1 MTRKGECV
9 VHLGEIMPV
18 DGYEVQLESSLTTD
32 YVQSLIHLYQPLLGV
47 EAISLFQL
55 LLHEINIQPE
65 VQLQTHHTLMNYLNM
80 SLDRIYKA
88 RLKLEGIGL
97 IKTYKQKTEDKTFYT
112 YVLQTPFSPQA
123 FFQDVML
130 SELLYRHIGK
140 TKFNA
145 LKKYYTKTKSIQGEN
160 ITAAFHQVFQTFE
173 PVNNEHIIP
182 IHKEKPQSI
191 PVEMIDLLFLEQS
204 LKRKMIPVEKVL
216 TEPNRKAISQLAHLY
231 HLESYEIEKAVEWAL
246 TAENKMDIEQL
257 KAVCHDIFQ
266 SKQNVNQVQLSLKE
280 TKQEKATEEKP
291 LTKLEKLQHKF
302 ETISP
307 KELLEDLSTGNN
319 ASDQDMKFIREL
331 MISQGLPAP
340 VMNVLIHYVMLRS
353 DMKLPK
359 EYTET
364 IASNWSRKKFKTAKE
379 AMEFVKKQSQAQPKA
394 RRTYQPRRQ
403 SKEVIPDWFKERQ
416 NQKGNA
422 TEEKVELT
430 KEQQREQDEM
440 TALLQKYASK
450 NN

>member
-1 MTRKGECV
+1 ME
-9 VHLGEIMPV
+9 HLGKILPI
-18 DGYEVQLESSLTTD
+18 DGYQVLSQGSLPTD
-32 YVQSLIHLYQPLLGV
+32 YVQSLTHLYQPLLGI
-47 EAISLFQL
+47 EAISLFQV
-55 LLHEINIQPE
+55 LLHEINVQPE
-65 VQLQTHHTLMNYLNM
+65 VHLQTHHTLMNYLSM
-80 SLDRIYKA
+80 PLDQIYKA

-97 IKTYKQKTEDKTFYT
+97 LKTYKQKTEDKTYYT
-112 YVLQTPFSPQA
+112 YVLQTPFSPEA
-123 FFQDVML
+123 FFQDIML

-140 TKFNA
+140 TKFNT
-145 LKKYYTKTKSIQGEN
+145 LKKHYTKTKDVKGEN

-173 PVNNEHIIP
+173 PENQHITP
-182 IHKEKPQSI
+182 IHKEKPQRI
-191 PVEMIDLLFLEQS
+191 PIEKIDFLFLEQS

-216 TEPNRKAISQLAHLY
+216 TEPNKRAISQLTHLY
-231 HLESYEIEKAVEWAL
+231 NLESYEIEKAVEWAL
-246 TAENKMDIEQL
+246 TDENKIDIEQL
-257 KAVCHDIFQ
+257 KVVCHDIFQ
-266 SKQNVNQVQLSLKE
+266 SKQNVNQFRLTFKE
-280 TKQEKATEEKP
+280 PDHEKVTDKKS
-291 LTKLEKLQHKF
+291 LTKLEKLQQKF

-319 ASDQDMKFIREL
+319 ASEQDMKFISEL

-353 DMKLPK
+353 DMKLPR

-379 AMEFVKKQSQAQPKA
+379 AMDFVQKQSQAQPKP
-394 RRTYQPRRQ
+394 RRSYQPRRQ

-416 NQKGNA
+416 KQRGNSDA
-422 TEEKVELT
+422 EEVELM
-430 KEQQREQDEM
+430 KEQKREQEEM